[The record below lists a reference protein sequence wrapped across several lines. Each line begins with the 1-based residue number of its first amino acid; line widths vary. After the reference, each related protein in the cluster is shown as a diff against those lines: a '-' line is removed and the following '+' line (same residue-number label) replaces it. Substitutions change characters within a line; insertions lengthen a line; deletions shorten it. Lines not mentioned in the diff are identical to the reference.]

1 MRLRGAI
8 ALLVALSGVAAAQ
21 RPPAGGASGAA
32 VGDQRAQLEA
42 RFRRQLAQAVRVR
55 VGLTD
60 AQMARLAPVN
70 ERYSVQRRE
79 LQTDER
85 ATRIALQ
92 RALRAGTSDSAQV
105 AALLQRLIE
114 QQKRRVSLLEAEQRD
129 LAAIMTPIQRARYM
143 ALQEQLRRQVEQR
156 RGGGGQGQGRRR
168 PPPQ

>member
-1 MRLRGAI
+1 VRLRGAF
-8 ALLVALSGVAAAQ
+8 ALLVALSGVAGAQ
-21 RPPAGGASGAA
+21 RPPAGGGAGGAA
-32 VGDQRAQLEA
+32 SDQRAQLEA
-42 RFRRQLAQAVRVR
+42 RFRRQFAQVVRVR

-60 AQMARLAPVN
+60 DQMARLAPVN
-70 ERYSVQRRE
+70 ERYSVQRRQ

-92 RALRAGTSDSAQV
+92 RALRAGTSDTAQV
-105 AALLQRLIE
+105 ATLLQRLID

-129 LAAIMTPIQRARYM
+129 LAAIMTPMQRARYM

-168 PPPQ
+168 QPPQ

>member
-8 ALLVALSGVAAAQ
+8 AFLVALSGVAAAQ
-21 RPPAGGASGAA
+21 RPPAGGAGGAGG
-32 VGDQRAQLEA
+32 GDQRAQLEA
-42 RFRRQLAQAVRVR
+42 RFRRQLAQVVRVR

-92 RALRAGTSDSAQV
+92 RALRAGTSDSTQV
-105 AALLQRLIE
+105 AALLQRLID